1 VVGEQTGQHVP
12 SQVRIG
18 RYHVEAKLGEGGMAE
33 TWLCRLHGAKG
44 FSKRVVL
51 KTLKND
57 CRDAE
62 YQTMFADE
70 ARVGARLDHPNIP
83 RVLEFGEVL
92 GVPYLVQE
100 YVEGP
105 SVYQILQRQKLRRH
119 FDVRLGCRIVAD
131 IALALD
137 HAYQA
142 TDEQGRPL
150 YVIHRDVS
158 PSNVLV
164 SRKGL
169 AKLIDFGVAM
179 FEDRETRTQTGVL
192 KGKLRYMAPEVL
204 LRDSASHQS
213 DLYSLGIILYGLVV
227 GEPPWSGTDEVADR
241 LRGHVEPP
249 SVRSSAG
256 LSPALD
262 PIVLRC
268 LAVDPASRWP
278 SGRAL
283 AEELEAW
290 LASTGG
296 PMTDHQV
303 AEQIADLFPEG
314 PRDWLSG
321 YDLTATSLPT
331 RQVAVGASRLQWGLL
346 LAGVATLATASVGL
360 AAVLATSTWYL
371 ASRPTEPEPPPGVA
385 ALPAPAPG
393 DTQESAAVV
402 LLDAAE
408 LALEREDLSEAA
420 SQLRAAVGLSLSD
433 PALLSRRE
441 RLVAALQVESQV
453 RATRDLV
460 AVDPELAL
468 QRTLT
473 LDRDFPGQP
482 EVAQLLDEVRRE
494 MARREM
500 ARREV
505 RVASVASPSAAP
517 TPDPGQTGQDMASP
531 PPAPEPSPAG
541 LLDPFGA
548 AKVEGTLQSPFQDD
562 QGLKDPFHTKD
573 GAQR

>member
-1 VVGEQTGQHVP
+1 M
-12 SQVRIG
+12 VRIG

-44 FSKRVVL
+44 FSKRVVV
-51 KTLKND
+51 KTLKAES
-57 CRDAE
+57 CDAE

-83 RVLEFGEVL
+83 RVLEFGETQ

-105 SVYQILQRQKLRRH
+105 SVFQILQRQKLRRH

-137 HAYQA
+137 HAYRA
-142 TDEQGRPL
+142 TDEDGRPL

-204 LRDSASHQS
+204 LRDSVSHQS
-213 DLYSLGIILYGLVV
+213 DLYSLGILLYGLVV
-227 GEPPWSGTDEVADR
+227 GEPAWSGTDEVADR
-241 LRGHVEPP
+241 LRGHVEAP
-249 SVRSSAG
+249 STRRPE

-262 PIVLRC
+262 AIVLKC
-268 LAVDPASRWP
+268 LAVDPTRRYA
-278 SGRAL
+278 SGREL
-283 AEELEAW
+283 AEELG
-290 LASTGG
+290 SYMVSDGG
-296 PMTDHQV
+296 AMTDHQM
-303 AEQIADLFPEG
+303 AEQIADLFPDG

-331 RQVAVGASRLQWGLL
+331 RQVTVGVSRVQWGLIL
-346 LAGVATLATASVGL
+346 GVVSVLATASVGL
-360 AAVLATSTWYL
+360 LAVIAASTWYL
-371 ASRPTEPEPPPGVA
+371 AWRPSEPVAAVAEPEPIEA
-385 ALPAPAPG
+385 PAPAPA
-393 DTQESAAVV
+393 DLQESAATV

-408 LALEREDLSEAA
+408 LALGRKDTAEAA
-420 SQLRAAVGLSLSD
+420 NQLRAAAAISLSD
-433 PALLSRRE
+433 PTLMARRE
-441 RLVAALQVESQV
+441 RLVAALQVDSQV
-453 RATRDLV
+453 RATRELV
-460 AVDPELAL
+460 GVDPELAL
-468 QRTLT
+468 ERTLA
-473 LDRDFPGQP
+473 LDREFPGQP
-482 EVAQLLDEVRRE
+482 EVAALLTEVRRE
-494 MARREM
+494 LERHDKQQRR
-500 ARREV
+500 V
-505 RVASVASPSAAP
+505 VAAAP
-517 TPDPGQTGQDMASP
+517 PAPVPDPGQTGQQSP
-531 PPAPEPSPAG
+531 PLPLPVPEPSPAG
-541 LLDPFGA
+541 LLDPFGEA
-548 AKVEGTLQSPFQDD
+548 AAPGDLQAPFQSD
-562 QGLKDPFHTKD
+562 QGLQDPFHR